1 MVVAPAIAALHP
13 FATSAKALIRSG
25 HFAEAN
31 CRNASCGRPHFNAPL
46 IKVDYPL
53 PTGRVGGS
61 NNPPLLG
68 TEPLAGGSLYW
79 RAPPLD
85 LGPFA
90 EIAPHG
96 TREGL
101 DEAGVLAAIPR
112 RGGGGSGHQSG
123 SRRRGRRQVGR
134 GAVEALAMLFE
145 IVRSDSH
152 GAQSSPRWLKS
163 SCDTRAPTGQ

>member
-13 FATSAKALIRSG
+13 FATSAKALIDSG

-31 CRNASCGRPHFNAPL
+31 CRNASWGRPLSNAPL

-53 PTGRVGGS
+53 PTGRVGGLNYPS
-61 NNPPLLG
+61 LLG
-68 TEPLAGGSLYW
+68 TEPRWRVALLAMP
-79 RAPPLD
+79 PPLD

-123 SRRRGRRQVGR
+123 SRRRGRRQEGP
-134 GAVEALAMLFE
+134 GAVEALAMLFWNRQ
-145 IVRSDSH
+145 V
-152 GAQSSPRWLKS
+152 GFPWSPE
-163 SCDTRAPTGQ
+163 